1 MRGIRAFVLLVT
13 AVGLALGLAATTVYD
28 RPVAAPQVEAVCVST
43 LAVTTQLVATAV
55 ADVASA
61 DAAPGA
67 LAVVLATAALGACFA
82 IVLIGMRLGSLLR
95 GTPEP
100 GGPVAGE
107 RMAPSVPRA
116 PTRPLLLSLSII
128 RI

>member
-28 RPVAAPQVEAVCVST
+28 RPVAAPEVEAVCVNT

-95 GTPEP
+95 GTPDP
-100 GGPVAGE
+100 GGLVAGE